1 MELGEQYGFK
11 KEILPELVT
20 GNRDSLIQPRVEK
33 AREYQTNRSRDKAEV
48 FTPSWICNVQNNL
61 VDEQWFGRKNVFST
75 QKGMTRKAATDRITF
90 PDDSQHTWQKYVD
103 AQRLEIS
110 CWEAL
115 YLVSCYDT
123 GDRRNNSYC
132 QANRLENTE
141 TEEEWFAWAKR
152 AFQSI
157 YRFEHQ
163 SDSLLLVREK
173 MFVN

>member
-115 YLVSCYDT
+115 YLVSVKT
-123 GDRRNNSYC
+123 QKLKKNGLHGQSGRS
-132 QANRLENTE
+132 
-141 TEEEWFAWAKR
+141 R
-152 AFQSI
+152 ASTDLSI
-157 YRFEHQ
+157 RVTVCCWYVKKC
-163 SDSLLLVREK
+163 L
-173 MFVN
+173 